1 MVWIRFYWEWQHEK
15 TSCQKQN
22 ALGLKLWFKLLGYK
36 IKDLAGRGFTA
47 RLDDRELMKQIKKSH
62 HYVLVTDELGG
73 NKAAYE
79 LGAEYEMHLLCPD
92 TTEESSQILAEIVAN
107 QIAKVA

>member
-1 MVWIRFYWEWQHEK
+1 MK
-15 TSCQKQN
+15 KQVVKNKN

-36 IKDLAGRGFTA
+36 IKDLAGQGFTA
-47 RLDDRELMKQIKKSH
+47 RLDDRELMRQIKKSH

-79 LGAEYEMHLLCPD
+79 LGAEYEMHLRSPMFLD
-92 TTEESSQILAEIVAN
+92 V
-107 QIAKVA
+107 KVA

>member
-1 MVWIRFYWEWQHEK
+1 MK
-15 TSCQKQN
+15 KQVVKNKN
-22 ALGLKLWFKLLGYK
+22 ALGLKLWVKLLGYK

-92 TTEESSQILAEIVAN
+92 ITEESSQKLAEIVAN

>member
-1 MVWIRFYWEWQHEK
+1 MK
-15 TSCQKQN
+15 KQVVKNKN
-22 ALGLKLWFKLLGYK
+22 ALGLKLWVKLLGYK
-36 IKDLAGRGFTA
+36 IKDLAGQGFTA

-92 TTEESSQILAEIVAN
+92 TTEESSQKLAEIVAS

>member
-1 MVWIRFYWEWQHEK
+1 MKKQVVK
-15 TSCQKQN
+15 TKN
-22 ALGLKLWFKLLGYK
+22 ALGLKLWMKLLGYK
-36 IKDLAGRGFTA
+36 IKDLAGQGFTA

-79 LGAEYEMHLLCPD
+79 LGAEYEVHLISPAISD
-92 TTEESSQILAEIVAN
+92 ETSQKLAEIAAN
-107 QIAKVA
+107 QISKVA

>member
-1 MVWIRFYWEWQHEK
+1 MK
-15 TSCQKQN
+15 KQVVKNKN
-22 ALGLKLWFKLLGYK
+22 ALGLKLWVKLLGYR
-36 IKDLAGRGFTA
+36 IKDLAGQGFTA
-47 RLDDRELMKQIKKSH
+47 RLEDRALMKQIKKSH

-92 TTEESSQILAEIVAN
+92 IAEESSQKLAVIVAN

>member
-1 MVWIRFYWEWQHEK
+1 MK
-15 TSCQKQN
+15 KQVVKNKN
-22 ALGLKLWFKLLGYK
+22 ALGLKLWVKLLGYR
-36 IKDLAGRGFTA
+36 IKDLAGQGFTA
-47 RLDDRELMKQIKKSH
+47 RLEDRELMKQIKKSH

-92 TTEESSQILAEIVAN
+92 KTEESSQKLAEIVAN

>member
-1 MVWIRFYWEWQHEK
+1 MRPVVKQKNFLGFKIWLEK
-15 TSCQKQN
+15 
-22 ALGLKLWFKLLGYK
+22 LGYEVK
-36 IKDLAGRGFTA
+36 QLDGGFVA
-47 RLDDRELMKQIKKSH
+47 RAKSREAQRAYKKSH

-92 TTEESSQILAEIVAN
+92 ITEESSQKLAVIVAN